1 MNKRDIGKWIL
12 VLLGLIAIYQW
23 LKGPIN
29 TFNTIIFAVNLI
41 LLWVLFEVA
50 YSMGRKDKDAKSS

>member
-1 MNKRDIGKWIL
+1 MA
-12 VLLGLIAIYQW
+12 LIAIYQW

-29 TFNTIIFAVNLI
+29 TFNTIVFAATLI

-50 YSMGRKDKDAKSS
+50 YSLGRKEKDAESS

>member
-1 MNKRDIGKWIL
+1 MNKRNLGKWIL
-12 VLLGLIAIYQW
+12 VVLALIAIYQW

-29 TFNTIIFAVNLI
+29 TFNTIIFAATLI

-50 YSMGRKDKDAKSS
+50 YSLGRKEKDAETS